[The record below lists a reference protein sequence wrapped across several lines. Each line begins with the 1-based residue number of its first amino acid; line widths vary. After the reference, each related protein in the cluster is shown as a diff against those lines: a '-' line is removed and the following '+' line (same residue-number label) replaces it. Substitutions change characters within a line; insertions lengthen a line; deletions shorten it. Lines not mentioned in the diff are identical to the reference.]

1 MSLRDESRLTPR
13 RATLLTYAFLGLFA
27 LLSAGSLVVA
37 DSPPWGVAA
46 VAAAVTAVLAGPV
59 AWLVRDR
66 LPAERRT
73 TLGRVVVV
81 AVASLGL
88 TVSFGVALAFEVS
101 FLSVTDAVIV
111 GVVCGG
117 AVALLVE
124 RTVVPERYRADR
136 A

>member
-81 AVASLGL
+81 VASLGL

-101 FLSVTDAVIV
+101 FLSVTDAVTV

-124 RTVVPERYRADR
+124 RTVVPERYRADW

>member
-1 MSLRDESRLTPR
+1 VSLRDESRLTPR

>member
-73 TLGRVVVV
+73 TLGRVVV

-101 FLSVTDAVIV
+101 FLSVTDAVTV

-124 RTVVPERYRADR
+124 RTVVPERYRADW